1 MKQKWNEIVKARMKE
16 LKISRSQFAE
26 RMGISSPALG
36 HWFNGSRN
44 PNLEDIAKMFYL
56 VGIDSVTLYSDGLV
70 SLKEIHARTQIEGI
84 AVTEILSEDE
94 KGRLVGTE
102 IDDKQFLDF
111 RSNEPTAYAVQIK
124 SQALMPRIKP
134 NEYLVLERFR
144 KLQTYDEVLVKLK
157 TGEYFI
163 KMFIAPPPE
172 PGEPYALADLN
183 KWLTSSDEPFYTEDI
198 ASIDFIAGIVKKNRL
213 I

>member
-1 MKQKWNEIVKARMKE
+1 MKEKWNDVIERQRRK
-16 LKISRSQFAE
+16 LKITIVQLAE
-26 RMGISSPALG
+26 RMAVSKSTIDSWLKGT
-36 HWFNGSRN
+36 RN

-94 KGRLVGTE
+94 KGQLVGTE